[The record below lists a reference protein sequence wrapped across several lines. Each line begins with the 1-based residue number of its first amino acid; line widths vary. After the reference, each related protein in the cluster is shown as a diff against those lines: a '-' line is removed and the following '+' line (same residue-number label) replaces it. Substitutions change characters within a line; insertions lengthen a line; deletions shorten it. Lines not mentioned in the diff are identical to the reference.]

1 MLIKWTASAEEDLTQ
16 ALSYLLEQGEEQAAQ
31 TMASRLLH
39 AIDRLAIFPHSGRP
53 GHLPDSRELIVP
65 DLPYFAVYTV
75 GKENVTIL
83 RVIHTS
89 RLWR

>member
-1 MLIKWTASAEEDLTQ
+1 MLIKWTASAEEDFTQ

-31 TMASRLLH
+31 TLASRLLR
-39 AIDRLAIFPHSGRP
+39 AIDRLAMFPHSGRP
-53 GHLPDSRELIVP
+53 GHLPGSRELVVP

-75 GKENVTIL
+75 GQESVTIM
-83 RVIHTS
+83 RIIHTS